1 MSSPVA
7 PPPVAVPPRT
17 PRRSLAGPVV
27 LILLGVVF
35 LLGTMQILPPGRLFE
50 IYARY
55 WPVLL
60 ILWGAIRLYEYMAA
74 QREGYRPRGIGAGG
88 VFLVIFL
95 IFTGLAITKT
105 HEAWPGIR
113 DNIDLGD
120 DFTLWG
126 NHYSFDDQMEQEFP
140 AGGSL
145 RVINDRGAVTV
156 SSSDENKIRVVIRKK
171 IVTESQSDA
180 DKYNLSTK
188 PQITV
193 NDKAVTLNANTQ
205 GAGDRTV
212 ITDMDVFVPR
222 KAPVTISGRRG
233 EINILGREGDIDV
246 TSQRGDVSLEDIKG
260 NAKISVERASVRV
273 ARVTGDVT
281 VQGHGNEINVSDV
294 GGSVRLEGEFYDSI
308 RLAKV
313 AKTVSFRSA
322 RTDMEF
328 AGLDGELNL
337 DRGDLEAN
345 ALAGPLRLVT
355 RSKDIRIEGISGDV
369 RVENSR
375 GSVELRLS
383 RLPVGNV
390 SINNRD
396 ADITVTVPEQAG
408 FKLEARTRN
417 GEISSD
423 FSQINIGGS
432 EDSPTA
438 SGTVGNGSGHLQ
450 ILNEH
455 GAIEIRKGTVTA
467 TQPTPPVPPS
477 TRSPRSVPA
486 PRDVPAEPTE
496 N

>member
-1 MSSPVA
+1 MSSPVS
-7 PPPVAVPPRT
+7 PQPVGLPPRT

-27 LILLGVVF
+27 LIIVGVVS
-35 LLGTMQILPPGRLFE
+35 LLATMKILPPGRLFE
-50 IYARY
+50 IYARF

-74 QREGYRPRGIGAGG
+74 QRDGYRPRGIGAGG

-95 IFTGLAITKT
+95 IFTGLAATKT
-105 HEAWPGIR
+105 HDAWPGIR

-120 DFTLWG
+120 EFELWG
-126 NHYSFDDQMEQEFP
+126 NHYTYDDQLEQDFP
-140 AGGSL
+140 ADGSL
-145 RVINDRGAVTV
+145 RVIDDRGAVTV

-171 IVTESQSDA
+171 IVSDSQADA
-180 DKYNLSTK
+180 DKYNVSTK

-193 NDKAVTLNANTQ
+193 SDKSVTLNANTQ
-205 GAGDRTV
+205 GAGDHSV

-222 KAPVTISGRRG
+222 KAAVTINGRRG
-233 EINILGREGDIDV
+233 EIRVLAREGDIDI
-246 TSQRGDVSLEDIKG
+246 TSQRGDISLEDIKG
-260 NAKISVERASVRV
+260 NAKLSVERASVRV
-273 ARVTGDVT
+273 ARITGDVT
-281 VQGHGNEINVSDV
+281 VQGHGNEINVSDI
-294 GGSVRLEGEFYDSI
+294 GGSLRLEGEFIDSI

-313 AKTVSFRSA
+313 AKNVSFRSA

-328 AGLDGELNL
+328 AGLEGDLNL

-375 GSVELRLS
+375 GSVELRVGK
-383 RLPVGNV
+383 LPLGNV

-396 ADITVTVPEQAG
+396 ADVTVTVPEQAG

-423 FSQINIGGS
+423 FNQVNVGGS

-438 SGTVGNGSGHLQ
+438 SGTVGNGNGHVQ
-450 ILNEH
+450 IFNEH
-455 GAIEIRKGTVTA
+455 GSIEIRKGNVTA
-467 TQPTPPVPPS
+467 TQPAPPTPPS
-477 TRSPRSVPA
+477 TKTPRSIPA
-486 PRDVPAEPTE
+486 PKEVPEPTE